1 MEQLLTFT
9 WDLDRGLDLGFFTL
23 RYYSL
28 LFAGG
33 FLLGYLVMQ
42 RIFQREGIP
51 QEKLDTLLKY
61 VVIATI
67 LGARLGHVFFYQW
80 DYYSQHPGEI
90 IKVWEGGL
98 ASHGAAIAIVIAI
111 LIYSRRVLKK
121 HSLWMLDRLVITV
134 ALAACLIRL
143 GNFANSEIY
152 GAPENSA
159 LETVF
164 TQPARD
170 RLMAVYGKFLA
181 GIDFQATG
189 QKEVTDSLIHPV
201 YQVQL
206 DFNENLQDQQ
216 LAQQLVNQRMAPYL
230 AQLAPDDRNL
240 ILIPDQELQWDPDRK
255 GRALAQAL
263 GVPRWPTQ
271 LFEATAYLLIFFILA
286 RLLLI
291 DALARRQ
298 GLLFGLF
305 LSLVF
310 GFRFFIEF
318 YKANQ
323 VVAEQGQALNIG
335 QQLSIPL
342 VALGLFF
349 VVRAWRT
356 NPLSKSGN
364 D

>member
-1 MEQLLTFT
+1 MEQLLTLT
-9 WDLDRGLDLGFFTL
+9 WDLDRGLDLGFLTL

-33 FLLGYLVMQ
+33 FFLGYLVMQ

-111 LIYSRRVLKK
+111 IIYTRRVLKK
-121 HSLWMLDRLVITV
+121 HYLWMLDRLVITV

-152 GAPENSA
+152 GAPANSSI
-159 LETVF
+159 ETVF
-164 TQPARD
+164 TQPVRD
-170 RLMAVYGKFLA
+170 RLMAVYGKFLS
-181 GIDFQATG
+181 GVDFQATG
-189 QKEVTDSLIHPV
+189 QKEVSDSLIHPI
-201 YQVQL
+201 YRVQL
-206 DFNENLQDQQ
+206 NFNENLQDQQ
-216 LAQQLVNQRMAPYL
+216 LAQRLVNERMAPYL
-230 AQLAPDDRNL
+230 RQLDADDRNL
-240 ILIPDQELQWDPDRK
+240 IFLPDQELQWDPDHK
-255 GRALAQAL
+255 GRAVAKAL

-271 LFEATAYLLIFFILA
+271 LFEAGAYLLIFFILA

-291 DALARRQ
+291 SDFARRQ

-305 LSLVF
+305 LTLVF
-310 GFRFFIEF
+310 GFRFFIEI

-323 VVAEQGQALNIG
+323 VAAEQGQNLNIG

-342 VALGLFF
+342 VALGLLF
-349 VVRAWRT
+349 VIRAART
-356 NPLSKSGN
+356 NPLPSSG
-364 D
+364 DE